1 MTADIDVRET
11 DPGRFVVTVREG
23 GSETVHHVSVGE
35 DDVRRLGGGAVSGA
49 ELVWRS
55 FEFLLEREPK
65 EAILGRFA
73 LPVIGRYF
81 AEYEREMRSRLRS

>member
-1 MTADIDVRET
+1 MAADIDVRET

-23 GSETVHHVSVGE
+23 GSETVHHVSAAAA
-35 DDVRRLGGGAVSGA
+35 DVRRIGGGAVSGV
-49 ELVWRS
+49 ELVRRS

-65 EAILGRFA
+65 EAILRRFD

-81 AEYEREMRSRLRS
+81 ADYERELRSRLGS